1 MTPAKGAG
9 IKKSG
14 GGVEESDGKTES
26 RSGGIVEPMGA
37 FISACF
43 QSVADLSVITGS

>member
-14 GGVEESDGKTES
+14 GEVEESGGRMAS
-26 RSGGIVEPMGA
+26 RSGGTVEQMPAIMFA
-37 FISACF
+37 CIQSAT
-43 QSVADLSVITGS
+43 DLSVVPGS